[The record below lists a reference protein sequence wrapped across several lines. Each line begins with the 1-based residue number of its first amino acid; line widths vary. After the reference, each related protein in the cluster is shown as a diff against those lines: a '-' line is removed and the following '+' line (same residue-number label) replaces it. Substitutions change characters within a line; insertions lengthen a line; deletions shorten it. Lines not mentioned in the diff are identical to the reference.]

1 MLEGSIVALVTP
13 FNESMEVNYLKLEEL
28 VEIQCDS
35 DTDGVVVLGSTSE
48 SSTLTREEKNKI
60 LQTVINKN
68 KGRMKIVAGIITNN
82 TLEAIEISKN
92 YEKLGADYLLVVAPF
107 YIKPNKAGIVKHF
120 KSIAQSVSIPIIIYN
135 VPSRCGV
142 NIDYESLKEI
152 KMISNIIGVKESNK
166 DINHILDIFKLSD
179 CNFKIYCGNDEL
191 SYLFLSHGAKGLIN
205 VYGNLNPVIMKKILN
220 LYNNKHQLAYDYFY
234 KFYDIFKLLNSET
247 NPIAIKALM
256 NYEDMNVGNH
266 RLPLDVMEE
275 NKYNEFINIYKKLS
289 IQQYS
294 HFKAMD

>member
-205 VYGNLNPVIMKKILN
+205 VYGTLNPVIMKKILN

>member
-191 SYLFLSHGAKGLIN
+191 IYLFLSHGAKGLIN